1 MAGKAARRTYHH
13 GDLRQALLDGARDL
27 LTERGAD
34 GFSLNELARRV
45 GVSSAAPY
53 RHFADRETLLSAL
66 RDEGY
71 DQFGAAQLAAAEQAC
86 DPADRIIRLVSAY
99 LRFAEDN
106 SAVFGM
112 MFRYWSWTEVRAD
125 TFAPLIDA
133 VTEAQRSGALP
144 AGQSATDLARTVW
157 STIHGLT
164 TLRLSGGLAKLG
176 LDAPTDQLINDT
188 FSVILRRPPTSTP
201 RRDL

>member
-1 MAGKAARRTYHH
+1 MSAGATRGTYHH
-13 GDLRQALLDGARDL
+13 GALREALIEGAREL
-27 LTERGAD
+27 LTERGAE

-53 RHFADRETLLSAL
+53 RHFADREALLSAL

-71 DQFGAAQLAAAEQAC
+71 DRFGAAQLAAAARAH
-86 DPADRIIRLVSAY
+86 DPAERIIRLVSAY

-112 MFRYWSWTEVRAD
+112 MFRYWSWAEVRAD
-125 TFAPLIDA
+125 TFAPLVDA
-133 VTEAQRSGALP
+133 VAQAQRSGVLP
-144 AGQSATDLARTVW
+144 ADQATTALARTIW

-164 TLRLSGGLAKLG
+164 TLRLNGGLGKLG
-176 LDAPTDQLINDT
+176 LDAPTDQLIRDT
-188 FSVILRRPPTSTP
+188 FAVILRDPAG
-201 RRDL
+201 

>member
-1 MAGKAARRTYHH
+1 MPAAAARGTYHH
-13 GDLRQALLDGARDL
+13 GALRKALLDGAREL
-27 LTERGAD
+27 LNERGAE

-71 DQFGAAQLAAAEQAC
+71 DRFGATQVAAAAQAR

-106 SAVFGM
+106 RAIFEM
-112 MFRYWSWTEVRAD
+112 MFRYWSWAEVRAD
-125 TFAPLIDA
+125 TFAPLVDA
-133 VTEAQRSGALP
+133 VTEAQRSGVLP
-144 AGQSATDLARTVW
+144 ADQAATELARTIW

-164 TLRLSGGLAKLG
+164 TLRLNGGLVKLG
-176 LDAPTDQLINDT
+176 LDAPTDRLIRDT
-188 FSVILRRPPTSTP
+188 FALILRRSAG
-201 RRDL
+201 